1 MVSSGANG
9 MKFIK
14 RIVGALAVVLAL
26 VYAGDDLSVR
36 IPIPNSKKPFGT
48 VQIKSYYAIPQKDRK
63 TEFYLADPVTQ
74 TCVHSMFPHL
84 GYSPCWY
91 LERRKVQ
98 RIDE

>member
-1 MVSSGANG
+1 
-9 MKFIK
+9 MKYVK
-14 RIVGALAVVLAL
+14 RILAALVAILAL

-36 IPIPNSKKPFGT
+36 IPIPKSRNPFGT

-63 TEFYLADPVTQ
+63 TEFYLGDPVTK
-74 TCVHSMFPHL
+74 TCVHSLFPHL

-91 LERRKVQ
+91 LEKKKVQ